1 MLFDFLKKQKQLKQK
16 LKLTQIAIINLQIPE
31 EQKALYL
38 QALEVLDETW
48 VERIYTTLLHFVE
61 KIEIKELDKIKE
73 ENFAIV
79 AWMKKKEAKEKL
91 EEVNSFSFLF
101 NNI

>member
-31 EQKALYL
+31 EQKSLYL
-38 QALEVLDETW
+38 QALEVLDEAW
-48 VERIYTTLLHFVE
+48 VERIYLTLINFVE
-61 KIEIKELDKIKE
+61 KTEIKELDKIKE
-73 ENFAIV
+73 ENFAVV
-79 AWMKKKEAKEKL
+79 AWMKKKEAEEKL
-91 EEVNSFSFLF
+91 EEVNSFAFLF